1 MARKSQ
7 QGTPEGEEK
16 QTAILDAA
24 ASVFMRLGFA
34 GTSLDDISDNYG
46 ATKGIIYYH
55 FRNKTTLFFSIQRR
69 AMEMTRE
76 AIEGAAQGPG
86 TARERLQKMAFGH
99 ALLLMERL
107 NYLRVAAQG
116 VEFHLSSRTTAE
128 EREEIARITE
138 LRARNEKLYLDVVV
152 EGIEAG
158 EFRRCDPKI
167 SVKAL
172 LGSLNWTS
180 RWYQPRPGETRAER
194 ERLAEELAQF
204 AVHAFLPERILK
216 SVATS
221 ATAGRSARRPRKAS

>member
-16 QTAILDAA
+16 QSAILDAA
-24 ASVFMRLGFA
+24 AAVFMRLGFA

-55 FRNKTTLFFSIQRR
+55 FRNKTTLFFAIQRR

-76 AIEGAAQGPG
+76 AIEGAAKGPG
-86 TARERLQKMAFGH
+86 TARERLHKMAFGH

-107 NYLRVAAQG
+107 DYLRVAAQG

-152 EGIEAG
+152 QGVEAG

-172 LGSLNWTS
+172 LGALNWTS
-180 RWYQPRPGETRAER
+180 RWYQTRPGETRAER
-194 ERLAEELAQF
+194 ERLAHELAEF
-204 AVHAFLPERILK
+204 GVHAFLPERTLK
-216 SVATS
+216 SVPNAGPTS
-221 ATAGRSARRPRKAS
+221 RRPRKAS

>member
-7 QGTPEGEEK
+7 QGTQEGEEK
-16 QTAILDAA
+16 QLAILDAA
-24 ASVFMRLGFA
+24 AAVFMRLGFA

-55 FRNKTTLFFSIQRR
+55 FRNKTTLFFCIQRR

-76 AIEGAAQGPG
+76 AIEGAAKGPG
-86 TARERLQKMAFGH
+86 TARERLQRMAFAH

-107 NYLRVAAQG
+107 DYLRVAAQG

-128 EREEIARITE
+128 ERKEIERITE
-138 LRARNEKLYLDVVV
+138 LRSRNESLYLDVVTQGV
-152 EGIEAG
+152 EGN
-158 EFRRCDPKI
+158 EFRHCDPKI
-167 SVKAL
+167 AVKAL

-180 RWYQPRPGETRAER
+180 RWYQPRPRETRADR
-194 ERLAEELAQF
+194 EKLAEELAQF

-216 SVATS
+216 SIPES
-221 ATAGRSARRPRKAS
+221 

>member
-24 ASVFMRLGFA
+24 AAVFMRLGFA

-55 FRNKTTLFFSIQRR
+55 FRNKTTLFFSVQRR
-69 AMEMTRE
+69 AMEMTRQ
-76 AIEGAAQGPG
+76 AIEGAAKGPG
-86 TARERLQKMAFGH
+86 TARERLHRMAFNH

-107 NYLRVAAQG
+107 DYLRVAAQG

-128 EREEIARITE
+128 EREEIAHITE
-138 LRARNEKLYLDVVV
+138 LRARNEGLYLDVVTQ
-152 EGIEAG
+152 GIEAR

-167 SVKAL
+167 SVKAM

-180 RWYQPRPGETRAER
+180 RWYQPRPGETRADR
-194 ERLAEELAQF
+194 ERLAEEIAQF
-204 AVHAFLPERILK
+204 AVHAFLPERILQ
-216 SVATS
+216 SVPATGKTVR
-221 ATAGRSARRPRKAS
+221 AARRPRKAS